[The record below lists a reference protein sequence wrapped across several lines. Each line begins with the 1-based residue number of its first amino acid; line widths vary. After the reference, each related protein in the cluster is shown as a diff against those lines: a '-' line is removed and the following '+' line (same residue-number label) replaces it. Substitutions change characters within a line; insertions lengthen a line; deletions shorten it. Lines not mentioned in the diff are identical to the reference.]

1 MNDLFVFINFAFYVS
16 DIKIYHIKY
25 EKKIDII
32 TDLNIKYD
40 TLLVKLEKYSKQFK

>member
-1 MNDLFVFINFAFYVS
+1 MYQ

-40 TLLVKLEKYSKQFK
+40 NSLNQRNIANNLSNIYW